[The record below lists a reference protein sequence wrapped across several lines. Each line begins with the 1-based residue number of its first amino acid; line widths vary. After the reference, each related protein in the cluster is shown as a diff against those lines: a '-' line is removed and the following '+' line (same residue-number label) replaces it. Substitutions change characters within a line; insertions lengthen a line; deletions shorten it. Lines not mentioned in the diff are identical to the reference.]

1 MTDAVLHQITL
12 HLARSKEFPN
22 GSANDGY
29 DIVAPL
35 DGDGHL
41 DAAGWKTLRDRCE
54 VVRFVGTEERRGKLV
69 HKHGGAGGATW
80 AIDYDSARDDD
91 DEAGYRLGSHSFVIG
106 EYVSI
111 RDGDDEMHTFRV
123 VDVAP
128 LG

>member
-22 GSANDGY
+22 GSATDGY

-35 DGDGHL
+35 DAEGHL
-41 DAAGWKTLRDRCE
+41 DAAGWKSVREKCE
-54 VVRFVGTEERRGKLV
+54 VVRFQGSEERRGKLV
-69 HKHGGAGGATW
+69 HKHGGVGGATW

-91 DEAGYRLGSHSFVIG
+91 DEAGYRLGTHRFAIG

-111 RDGDDEMHTFRV
+111 RDGEDEMHTFRV